1 MGKAI
6 AISIAMVL
14 IVFIIAYFVRRSVKD
29 ANQVGDL
36 TLDQERVLRRLVDD
50 AAMIMR
56 SLGYTYDVDDSDLL
70 SERSKRSVSAWL
82 DRYHNNRQKEI
93 NA

>member
-6 AISIAMVL
+6 VISIALVL
-14 IVFIIAYFVRRSVKD
+14 IISIIGYFIGRSVRD

-36 TLDQERVLRRLVDD
+36 DMRQERVLRRLVDD
-50 AAMIMR
+50 AALVMR
-56 SLGYTYDVDDSDLL
+56 SLGHTYDVDDSDLL

-82 DRYHNNRQKEI
+82 DRYDNNQQKEI